1 MRWLS
6 YRPPWS
12 RDASWSAG
20 NEEKCSEPPKRSRD
34 LATRYEEL
42 GQLRNEIEEL
52 LAAPAL
58 SLVASQRS
66 GARQRKSLMARIKD
80 RLIVAALF

>member
-1 MRWLS
+1 M
-6 YRPPWS
+6 
-12 RDASWSAG
+12 
-20 NEEKCSEPPKRSRD
+20 EKCSEPPKRSRD

-42 GQLRNEIEEL
+42 GQLRNQIEEL

-66 GARQRKSLMARIKD
+66 GAEPKKKPNG
-80 RLIVAALF
+80 FP